1 MGNLVTSQE
10 KQGGSENVKPK
21 SEKSYPFSSNVPLL
35 YTLKTS
41 ESRRFSDVSGGIE
54 VEFQI

>member
-10 KQGGSENVKPK
+10 KQGESENVKPK

-35 YTLKTS
+35 YTLKT